1 MRERTLDDLCTPR
14 YVLDLVERV
23 GEIGLDPCSNRWSIV
38 PARVKLDIDE
48 GRDGLST
55 AWKEILADG
64 ELVFCNPPYGRG
76 QMPRWAEKIAAEA
89 ADGCEIIALVRGDWS
104 TGWWHT
110 LRESA
115 DAVCYWRG
123 RVRFLGGAQGS
134 GTFASAL
141 FYFGARPH
149 LFAHVFAPVGD
160 VRVIQ

>member
-123 RVRFLGGAQGS
+123 RLRFDGGSRGA
-134 GTFASAL
+134 GTFPSAV
-141 FYFGARPH
+141 FYFGLYAYT
-149 LFAHVFAPVGD
+149 FAAAFHGAGD
-160 VRVIQ
+160 VRVL